1 MAISV
6 QQLQK
11 IYPNAGPKAGVFVPG
26 LNATMG
32 KFAIITRLRMAAFLA
47 QIGHESGQLQYV
59 RELGNDRYLS
69 RYDTGRLAQ
78 RLGNTPDAD
87 GDGQFF

>member
-26 LNATMG
+26 LNAT
-32 KFAIITRLRMAAFLA
+32 
-47 QIGHESGQLQYV
+47 
-59 RELGNDRYLS
+59 
-69 RYDTGRLAQ
+69 
-78 RLGNTPDAD
+78 
-87 GDGQFF
+87 